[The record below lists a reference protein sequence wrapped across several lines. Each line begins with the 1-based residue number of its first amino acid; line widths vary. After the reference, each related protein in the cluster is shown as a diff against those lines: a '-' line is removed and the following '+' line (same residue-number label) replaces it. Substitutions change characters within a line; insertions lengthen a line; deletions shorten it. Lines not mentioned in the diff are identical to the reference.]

1 MKKWIKNVLQR
12 FMASI
17 QGLTDDLVMK
27 GEITAEEPPKSQ
39 RRLIIADSKGV
50 FCQKGAVMP
59 KHDGLIDKSVSL
71 VNGKRPQKS
80 HPKVAVLFVFL

>member
-50 FCQKGAVMP
+50 FCQKDAVIESMCCA
-59 KHDGLIDKSVSL
+59 L
-71 VNGKRPQKS
+71 VPHLSS
-80 HPKVAVLFVFL
+80 HLTQSGPITGRLVR